1 VARMGHHTEATLN
14 LYLCQI
20 LAAIQSKNSI
30 ANILDLS
37 HAILACIYQ
46 DQMLFQAKPRTHKR

>member
-1 VARMGHHTEATLN
+1 MGHHTEATLN

-30 ANILDLS
+30 ANILDFS